1 VRLRVLW
8 LLIRQRARGVV
19 VGRGAMLPS
28 LARLDASVQATV
40 RPSLARRDD
49 AHAREKAPLKVMH
62 PPRRETGARDEAP
75 LLPPN
80 TSRYFYIMHRV
91 ADQPFPYPRGARR
104 VLDSGGVRPR
114 FMITEQ
120 QMEEKRA
127 MHEYLGIPPPRYY
140 RDDGMR
146 LSIVSFFEELFSPN
160 KGVDSS
166 SFKGKVAWY
175 YLDMYDRRPILSF
188 AHEDELVFRVPE
200 AWLLENV
207 ASCLEYMPKM
217 IDENHKIAFGPF
229 AFLTALVVPLKFRI
243 TDPTPLV
250 NEERRRMSQVD
261 VRDLV
266 YDAHV
271 RIDPQLRSMAHYVKL
286 HRERAAE
293 EERHLA
299 KERAKPRVFVNP
311 F

>member
-1 VRLRVLW
+1 
-8 LLIRQRARGVV
+8 
-19 VGRGAMLPS
+19 MLPS

-40 RPSLARRDD
+40 RPSL
-49 AHAREKAPLKVMH
+49 
-62 PPRRETGARDEAP
+62 
-75 LLPPN
+75 PPN

-91 ADQPFPYPRGARR
+91 ADQSDPQPRGAQR
-104 VLDSGGVRPR
+104 VVDSGGVRPR
-114 FMITEQ
+114 SMKTEQ
-120 QMEEKRA
+120 QMEEERA
-127 MHEYLGIPPPRYY
+127 MYEYLGIPHPGYY

-175 YLDMYDRRPILSF
+175 YLDVYDRRPILSF
-188 AHEDELVFRVPE
+188 AHKDELVFRVPE

-217 IDENHKIAFGPF
+217 TDENHETAFWPF
-229 AFLTALVVPLKFRI
+229 AFLTALVVPLNFRI

-250 NEERRRMSQVD
+250 NEERRRMSRAD

-266 YDAHV
+266 YDAHM

-293 EERHLA
+293 EERTLA
-299 KERAKPRVFVNP
+299 EKRAKPRVFVNP